1 MKKNE
6 IPQDSGRLEE
16 KNMKELYYVVD
27 ENGKY
32 DTGLSSGW
40 EAKTIAL
47 DVTMENLNQKIEAA
61 KQDVINGN
69 KSPIYY
75 FMLLSK
81 MDLGVLASY
90 MGKPRWII
98 KRHFKP
104 KYFEKL
110 KKSTLDKYAEIFEVD
125 VNEIKINE

>member
-98 KRHFKP
+98 K
-104 KYFEKL
+104 
-110 KKSTLDKYAEIFEVD
+110 
-125 VNEIKINE
+125 